1 MAEKGL
7 KKGLG
12 TGLSALFGEEIAEK
26 APEKEQKEILELP
39 ISKVEP
45 RREQPRYS
53 FDEVALAELSE
64 SIAQY
69 GMIQPITVRPLDGG
83 YYQIIAGERRWRAAR
98 MAGLMNVPVRVLDA
112 DDRRVSELALVE
124 NLQRED
130 LNPIE
135 EAKGLRSLMEEY
147 GMTQEEAAQSVGK
160 SRSAV
165 ANSLRLLNLCPY
177 VMELLEQ
184 GLITTGHAK
193 SLLSIQNKDA
203 QEAAA
208 NTVVAQGLSVRQTE
222 RLCAKLSKEPTE
234 EPAQV
239 NDPSVITV
247 DYAAQ
252 VERKLE
258 SALGRRVKIVEGR
271 KKGRIELEFYGAD
284 DREALI
290 DLLKSLRNT

>member
-1 MAEKGL
+1 MPEKTR
-7 KKGLG
+7 KGLG
-12 TGLSALFGEEIAEK
+12 TGLGALFGGEPDG
-26 APEKEQKEILELP
+26 PEKSPESEQPILELP

-45 RREQPRYS
+45 RAEQPRCT

-64 SIAQY
+64 SIRQY
-69 GMIQPITVRPLDGG
+69 GMIQPITVRPLESG

-98 MAGLMNVPVRVLDA
+98 MAGLTEVPVRILDA

-135 EAKGLRSLMEEY
+135 EARGLRSLMDDY

-177 VMELLEQ
+177 VSELLEQ
-184 GLITTGHAK
+184 GLLTTGHAK
-193 SLLSIQNKDA
+193 CLLAITDSAA

-208 NTVVAQGLSVRQTE
+208 NTIVAQGLSVRQTE
-222 RLCAKLSKEPTE
+222 RLCARLAKETE
-234 EPAQV
+234 KPEDKPKSNEIV
-239 NDPSVITV
+239 V
-247 DYAAQ
+247 DYAA
-252 VERKLE
+252 ETEKDLE
-258 SALGRRVKIVEGR
+258 QALGRRVKIVDGR
-271 KKGRIELEFYGAD
+271 KKGRIELEYYSAD

-290 DLLKSLRNT
+290 AALIKLGKL

>member
-1 MAEKGL
+1 MPEKSR
-7 KKGLG
+7 KGLG
-12 TGLSALFGEEIAEK
+12 TGLGALFGGEPDE
-26 APEKEQKEILELP
+26 PEKSPEREQPILELP

-45 RREQPRYS
+45 RAEQPRCT

-64 SIAQY
+64 SIRQY
-69 GMIQPITVRPLDGG
+69 GMIQPITVRPLESG

-98 MAGLMNVPVRVLDA
+98 MAGLTEVPVRILDA

-135 EAKGLRSLMEEY
+135 EARGLRSLMDDY

-177 VMELLEQ
+177 VSELLEQ
-184 GLITTGHAK
+184 GLLTTGHAK
-193 SLLSIQNKDA
+193 CLLAITDSAA

-208 NTVVAQGLSVRQTE
+208 NTIVAQGLSVRQTE
-222 RLCAKLSKEPTE
+222 RLCARLAKETE
-234 EPAQV
+234 KPEDKPKSNEIV
-239 NDPSVITV
+239 V
-247 DYAAQ
+247 DYAA
-252 VERKLE
+252 ETEKDLE
-258 SALGRRVKIVEGR
+258 QALGRRVKIVDGR
-271 KKGRIELEFYGAD
+271 KKGRIELEYYSAD

-290 DLLKSLRNT
+290 AALIKLGKL

>member
-1 MAEKGL
+1 MAEKSS

-12 TGLSALFGEEIAEK
+12 TGLGALFGEDL
-26 APEKEQKEILELP
+26 PELPKEQEQKVILELP
-39 ISKVEP
+39 IAKVEP
-45 RREQPRYS
+45 RQEQPRYT

-64 SIAQY
+64 SIREY
-69 GMIQPITVRPLDGG
+69 GMIQPITVRPLESG

-98 MAGLMNVPVRVLDA
+98 MAGLTEVPVRVLEA
-112 DDRRVSELALVE
+112 DDRRVSEMALVE

-135 EAKGLRSLMEEY
+135 EAKGLRALMEEY

-165 ANSLRLLNLCPY
+165 ANALRLLNLCPY

-184 GLITTGHAK
+184 GFISTGHAK
-193 SLLSIQNKDA
+193 SLLSIQSSQT

-208 NTVVAQGLSVRQTE
+208 NTIVAQGLSVRQTE
-222 RLCAKLSKEPTE
+222 RLCAKLIKEPPQQE
-234 EPAQV
+234 KP
-239 NDPSVITV
+239 DPQKITV
-247 DYAAQ
+247 DYAAETEKDLQ
-252 VERKLE
+252 T
-258 SALGRRVKIVEGR
+258 ALGRRVKIVEGR
-271 KKGRIELEFYGAD
+271 KKGKIELEYYDAD

-290 DLLKSLRNT
+290 SALKRVGKA

>member
-12 TGLSALFGEEIAEK
+12 TGLGALFGNDLADLTEIEPK
-26 APEKEQKEILELP
+26 KDILALP

-45 RREQPRYS
+45 RQEQPRYT

-64 SIAQY
+64 SIRQY
-69 GMIQPITVRPLDGG
+69 GMIQPITVRPLESG

-98 MAGLMNVPVRVLDA
+98 MAGLTEVPVRVLDA
-112 DDRRVSELALVE
+112 DDRRVSEIALVE

-135 EAKGLRSLMEEY
+135 EAKGLRALMEDY

-160 SRSAV
+160 SRPSV
-165 ANSLRLLNLCPY
+165 ANALRLLNLCPY

-184 GLITTGHAK
+184 GFISTGHAK
-193 SLLSIQNKDA
+193 SLLGIRHAQT

-208 NTVVAQGLSVRQTE
+208 NTIVAQGLSVRQTE
-222 RLCAKLSKEPTE
+222 RLCAKLTKEQIEE
-234 EPAQV
+234 EPQG
-239 NDPSVITV
+239 DTSIITV
-247 DYAAQ
+247 DYAAETEKDLQ
-252 VERKLE
+252 Q
-258 SALGRRVKIVEGR
+258 ALGRKVKIVEGR
-271 KKGRIELEFYGAD
+271 KKGKIELEYYDPD
-284 DREALI
+284 DREELI
-290 DLLKSLRNT
+290 QCLIRMGKA

>member
-1 MAEKGL
+1 LAEKGL

-12 TGLSALFGEEIAEK
+12 TGLSALFGDDFEEK
-26 APEKEQKEILELP
+26 APKTEEKKEILELP

-64 SIAQY
+64 SIRQY
-69 GMIQPITVRPLDGG
+69 GMIQPITVRALEDG

-135 EAKGLRSLMEEY
+135 EAKGLRSLIDEY

-160 SRSAV
+160 SRSAI

-193 SLLSIQNKDA
+193 SLLSIQSSEA

-208 NTVVAQGLSVRQTE
+208 NTIVAQGLSVRQTE
-222 RLCAKLSKEPTE
+222 RLCAKLSKEPKE
-234 EPAQV
+234 EVIIKSDPAK
-239 NDPSVITV
+239 ITV
-247 DYAAQ
+247 DYAAE

-271 KKGRIELEFYGAD
+271 KKGRIELEYYSAD

-290 DLLKSLRNT
+290 ELLRRMGK

>member
-1 MAEKGL
+1 MAERGL

-12 TGLSALFGEEIAEK
+12 TGLGALFGDDLPMQEEKKPIMA
-26 APEKEQKEILELP
+26 LP
-39 ISKVEP
+39 IAKVEP
-45 RREQPRYS
+45 RQEQPRRS

-64 SIAQY
+64 SIRLY
-69 GMIQPITVRPLDGG
+69 GMIQPITVRPLDSGF
-83 YYQIIAGERRWRAAR
+83 YQIIAGERRWRAAR
-98 MAGLMNVPVRVLDA
+98 MAGLTEVPVRVLDA

-135 EAKGLRSLMEEY
+135 EAKGLRTLMGDY

-184 GLITTGHAK
+184 GFITTGHAK
-193 SLLSIQNKDA
+193 SLLSIQNA
-203 QEAAA
+203 HTQEAAA
-208 NTVVAQGLSVRQTE
+208 NTIVAQGLSVRQTE
-222 RLCAKLSKEPTE
+222 KLCAKLTKE
-234 EPAQV
+234 QV
-239 NDPSVITV
+239 LPKPPDTATVIV
-247 DYAAQ
+247 DYAAETEKDLQ
-252 VERKLE
+252 R
-258 SALGRRVKIVEGR
+258 ALGRRVKIVEGR
-271 KKGRIELEFYGAD
+271 KKGKIELEYYDAN

-290 DLLKSLRNT
+290 QCLIRMGKA

>member
-12 TGLSALFGEEIAEK
+12 TGLSALFGDDFDEKSPVKEE
-26 APEKEQKEILELP
+26 KEILELP

-45 RREQPRYS
+45 RQEQPRYS

-64 SIAQY
+64 SIRQY
-69 GMIQPITVRPLDGG
+69 GMIQPITVRALNDG

-135 EAKGLRSLMEEY
+135 EAKGLRSLMDEY

-208 NTVVAQGLSVRQTE
+208 NTIVAQGLSVRQTE
-222 RLCAKLSKEPTE
+222 RLCAKLSKEPKD
-234 EPAQV
+234 EPEIK
-239 NDPSVITV
+239 NDPATVTV
-247 DYAAQ
+247 DYAAE

-271 KKGRIELEFYGAD
+271 KKGRIELEYYSAD

-290 DLLKSLRNT
+290 DLLRKLGK